1 MKTRLFLLPGQGS
14 QVVGMGRDFYEKSQ
28 EAREIFTQADD
39 LLGFS
44 LSQLCFNGPEE
55 ELKLTSNTQ
64 PALLTV
70 SYLAYRLLG
79 EKPDLAAGHS
89 LGEYSALVAA
99 GSLSFEQALKLVA
112 NRGKYMMEAVPPGL
126 GTMAA
131 IMGLDYGKIEEVLK
145 EIKSGL
151 VQIANWNSDE
161 QIVIA
166 GEKKAVEE
174 AVEKLQA
181 PRAVFLQVSGPFH
194 TNLMAPAA
202 EKLKVDLDLVTIRD
216 PEFPVISNFT
226 GKIMTTAAEVKES
239 LAKQIVNPVR
249 WYPSMIKAG
258 EQGVEVVIELGPGKV
273 LTGMLRRISRRWPN
287 PPALHNIDDMASLEK
302 FRQAQSGW

>member
-1 MKTRLFLLPGQGS
+1 MKTRLFLFPGQGS

-287 PPALHNIDDMASLEK
+287 PPSLHNIDDMASLEK

>member
-1 MKTRLFLLPGQGS
+1 MFPGQGS
-14 QVVGMGRDFYEKSQ
+14 QLVGMGKDFFEKSQ
-28 EAREIFTQADD
+28 EAREIFKLADD

-44 LSQLCFNGPEE
+44 LSQLCFSGPEDD
-55 ELKLTSNTQ
+55 LKLTSITQ

-70 SYLAYRLLG
+70 SYIAYRLLG
-79 EKPDLAAGHS
+79 EKPQLAAGHS

-112 NRGKYMMEAVPPGL
+112 NRGKYMMEAVPPGQ

-131 IMGLDYGKIEEVLK
+131 IMGLDYGKIEETLRAV
-145 EIKSGL
+145 ESGV
-151 VQIANWNSDE
+151 VQVANWNSDE

-174 AVEKLQA
+174 AVEKLRA
-181 PRAVFLQVSGPFH
+181 PRSVFLQVSGPFH
-194 TNLMAPAA
+194 TSLMAPAA
-202 EKLKVDLDLVTIRD
+202 EKLKADLDLVAIKD

-239 LAKQIVNPVR
+239 LTRQIVNPVL
-249 WYPSMIKAG
+249 WYPSMMKAG
-258 EQGVEVVIELGPGKV
+258 ELGVDVAVELGPGRV
-273 LTGMLRRISRRWPN
+273 LTGLLKRISRRWPQS
-287 PPALHNIDDMASLEK
+287 PALHNIEDMASLEK
-302 FRQAQSGW
+302 FRQAASGW

>member
-1 MKTRLFLLPGQGS
+1 MKTRLFLFPGQGS

-70 SYLAYRLLG
+70 SYLAYRLLE

-181 PRAVFLQVSGPFH
+181 LRAVFLQVSGPFIP
-194 TNLMAPAA
+194 T
-202 EKLKVDLDLVTIRD
+202 
-216 PEFPVISNFT
+216 
-226 GKIMTTAAEVKES
+226 
-239 LAKQIVNPVR
+239 
-249 WYPSMIKAG
+249 
-258 EQGVEVVIELGPGKV
+258 
-273 LTGMLRRISRRWPN
+273 
-287 PPALHNIDDMASLEK
+287 
-302 FRQAQSGW
+302 

>member
-1 MKTRLFLLPGQGS
+1 MKTRLFMFPGQGS
-14 QVVGMGRDFYEKSQ
+14 QLVGMGKDFFEKSQ
-28 EAREIFTQADD
+28 EAREIFKLADD

-44 LSQLCFNGPEE
+44 LSQLCFSGPEDD
-55 ELKLTSNTQ
+55 LKLTSITQ

-70 SYLAYRLLG
+70 SYIAYRLLG
-79 EKPDLAAGHS
+79 EKPQLAAGHS

-112 NRGKYMMEAVPPGL
+112 NRGKYMMEAVPPGQ

-131 IMGLDYGKIEEVLK
+131 IMGLDYGKIEETLRAV
-145 EIKSGL
+145 ESGV
-151 VQIANWNSDE
+151 VQVANWNSDE

-174 AVEKLQA
+174 AVEKLRA
-181 PRAVFLQVSGPFH
+181 PRSVFLQVSGPFH
-194 TNLMAPAA
+194 TSLMAPAA
-202 EKLKVDLDLVTIRD
+202 EKLKADLDLVAIKD

-239 LAKQIVNPVR
+239 LTRQIVNPVL
-249 WYPSMIKAG
+249 WYPSMMKAG
-258 EQGVEVVIELGPGKV
+258 DLGVDVAVELGPGRV
-273 LTGMLRRISRRWPN
+273 LTGLLKRISRRWPQ
-287 PPALHNIDDMASLEK
+287 PPALHNIEDMASLEK
-302 FRQAQSGW
+302 FRQAASGW

>member
-1 MKTRLFLLPGQGS
+1 MKTRLFLFPGQGS

>member
-1 MKTRLFLLPGQGS
+1 MKTRLFMFPGQGS
-14 QVVGMGRDFYEKSQ
+14 QLVGMGKDFFEKSQ
-28 EAREIFTQADD
+28 EAREIFKLADD

-44 LSQLCFNGPEE
+44 LSQLCFSGPEDD
-55 ELKLTSNTQ
+55 LKLTSITQ

-70 SYLAYRLLG
+70 SYIAYRLLG
-79 EKPDLAAGHS
+79 EKPQLAAGHS

-112 NRGKYMMEAVPPGL
+112 NRGKYMMEAVPPGQ

-131 IMGLDYGKIEEVLK
+131 IMGLDYGKIEETLRAV
-145 EIKSGL
+145 ESGV
-151 VQIANWNSDE
+151 VQVANWNSDE

-174 AVEKLQA
+174 AVEKLRA
-181 PRAVFLQVSGPFH
+181 PRSVFLQVSGPFH
-194 TNLMAPAA
+194 TSLMAPAA
-202 EKLKVDLDLVTIRD
+202 EKLKADLDLVAIKD

-239 LAKQIVNPVR
+239 LTRQIVNPVL
-249 WYPSMIKAG
+249 WYPSMMKAG
-258 EQGVEVVIELGPGKV
+258 ELGVDVAVELGPGRV
-273 LTGMLRRISRRWPN
+273 LTGLLKRISRRWPQS
-287 PPALHNIDDMASLEK
+287 PALHNIEDMASLEK
-302 FRQAQSGW
+302 FRQAASGW